1 MMKPFIFTLSL
12 LLFSS
17 CTPKEKPAEQV
28 SNLADTYVEAYFT
41 MFPEQAVTHGAP
53 DLYPARLTD
62 NSLHALAEWHTIEDS
77 LLAELIDI
85 SSAAL
90 QGSEAITYGF
100 LKNHLE
106 ASVNLRACN
115 MEQWRVSPTYNSW
128 QNALSFVFSSLP
140 VETEEQREN
149 AYSRVSQMPDYI
161 LTEIDNLKAGIESGY
176 MAPESGVRAVIGQ
189 MDAMLQTPPED
200 APFASMAPDDN
211 EAFKQRLMELVEAE
225 IYPAITAY
233 RDFLAEEYLPEAR
246 QVVGVSALPD
256 GEACYQASTEY
267 FVSASFSAEE
277 IHQQGLEQME
287 VIVQQMSELGERSL
301 GTGDPAEILSI
312 FKEDPQY
319 RFESRE
325 QMIQYAEE
333 AVARSEEGLP
343 DYFGFIPELETE
355 VIPYPPYQEKTAPLG
370 QAIPPAADGSQP
382 GKYVINTYQP
392 ETQTKAMLES
402 LSFHEAYP
410 GHLFQNYVSLAA
422 EKHPV
427 SSYFFISGFGEG
439 WALYTERL
447 AEEMDLYTTDVS
459 RIGWLASE
467 AHRAARLVVDSGMH
481 ALGWTRQESI
491 DYLTEHTILTAN
503 LAASETDRYIAV
515 PGQATSYMIGALEI
529 MRLRGEAEEALGDT
543 FDIKEFHDLLLKD
556 GTIPLVMMREKVD
569 RWITEK
575 NLNT

>member
-1 MMKPFIFTLSL
+1 MIKSNVFTVSL
-12 LLFSS
+12 LLLAS
-17 CTPKEKPAEQV
+17 CTPKQQPAEQIN
-28 SNLADTYVEAYFT
+28 SLADAYVEAYFT
-41 MFPEQAVTHGAP
+41 MFPEQAVIRGAP
-53 DLYPARLTD
+53 DLYSARLSD
-62 NSLHALAEWHTIEDS
+62 NSLQALEEWHATEDS
-77 LLAELIDI
+77 LLAELDEINA
-85 SSAAL
+85 SAL

-100 LKNHLE
+100 LKNRLE

-115 MEQWRVSPTYNSW
+115 MEQWRVSPTYNGW

-149 AYSRVSQMPDYI
+149 AYSRISQMPDYI

-176 MAPESGVRAVIGQ
+176 TAPESGVRAVIGQ
-189 MDAMLQTPPED
+189 MDALLQTPPED
-200 APFASMAPDDN
+200 TPFVSMAPDDN
-211 EAFKQRLMELVEAE
+211 EAFKERLMELVESE
-225 IYPAITAY
+225 INPAITTY
-233 RDFLAEEYLPEAR
+233 RDFLAEHYLPEAR
-246 QVVGVSALPD
+246 QVVGVSALPN

-277 IHQQGLEQME
+277 IHQQGLDQME

-301 GTGDPAEILSI
+301 GTSDPAEILRI
-312 FKEDPQY
+312 VKEDSQY

-325 QMIQYAEE
+325 QMIRFAEE
-333 AVARSEEGLP
+333 AVARAEQALP
-343 DYFGFIPELETE
+343 EWFGFIPELETE
-355 VIPYPPYQEKTAPLG
+355 VIPYPPFQEKTAPLG

-382 GKYVINTYQP
+382 GKYIINTYQP
-392 ETQTKAMLES
+392 KTQTKAMLES

-410 GHLFQNYVSLAA
+410 GHLFQIYVSLAA

-447 AEEMDLYTTDVS
+447 AEEMDLYTSDVS

-467 AHRAARLVVDSGMH
+467 AHRAARLVVDSGLH

-491 DYLTEHTILTAN
+491 DYLMANTTLTPN
-503 LAASETDRYIAV
+503 LAAAETDRYIAV
-515 PGQATSYMIGALEI
+515 PGQATSYMMGALEI
-529 MRLRGEAEEALGDT
+529 MRLRSKAEEALGDK

-556 GTIPLVMMREKVD
+556 GTIPLVMMRDKVE
-569 RWITEK
+569 RWIEMK
-575 NLNT
+575 NT

>member
-1 MMKPFIFTLSL
+1 MKYLVFTLSL
-12 LLFSS
+12 LLLAG
-17 CTPKEKPAEQV
+17 CTPKEQPAEQV
-28 SNLADTYVEAYFT
+28 NNLADAYVEAYFT
-41 MFPEQAVTHGAP
+41 MFPGRAVIWGAP
-53 DLYPARLTD
+53 DLYPAQLTD
-62 NSLHALAEWHTIEDS
+62 NSLQALEEWHATEDS
-77 LLAELIDI
+77 LLAKLDEIN
-85 SSAAL
+85 APAL
-90 QGSEAITYGF
+90 QGSEAITFGF
-100 LKNHLE
+100 LKNRME

-115 MEQWRVSPTYNSW
+115 MEQWLVSPTYNGW

-149 AYSRVSQMPDYI
+149 AYSRVSQMPDFI

-176 MAPESGVRAVIGQ
+176 TAPESGVRAVIGQ
-189 MDAMLQTPPED
+189 MDALLQTPAED
-200 APFASMAPDDN
+200 TPFASMAPDDN
-211 EAFKQRLMELVEAE
+211 EDFKQRLVELVESE
-225 IYPAITAY
+225 INPAITAY
-233 RDFLAEEYLPEAR
+233 RDFLADEYLPQAR
-246 QVVGVSALPD
+246 QIVGVSALPN

-277 IHQQGLEQME
+277 IHQQGLDQLE
-287 VIVQQMSELGERSL
+287 VIQQQMSELGERSL
-301 GTGDPAEILSI
+301 GTGDPAEILRI
-312 FKEDPQY
+312 VKEDPQY

-325 QMIQYAEE
+325 QMIRFAEE
-333 AVARSEEGLP
+333 AVARSEEALP
-343 DYFGFIPELETE
+343 EWFGFIPELETD
-355 VIPYPPYQEKTAPLG
+355 VIPYPPFQEKTAPLG

-410 GHLFQNYVSLAA
+410 GHLFQIYVSLAA
-422 EKHPV
+422 DKHPV

-447 AEEMDLYTTDVS
+447 AEEMDLYTSDVS

-491 DYLTEHTILTAN
+491 DYLMANTTLTPN
-503 LAASETDRYIAV
+503 LAAAETDRYIAV
-515 PGQATSYMIGALEI
+515 PGQATSYMMGALEI
-529 MRLRGEAEEALGDT
+529 MRLRSEAEEALGDD

-556 GTIPLVMMREKVD
+556 GTIPLVMMRDKVE
-569 RWITEK
+569 RWVEEQ
-575 NLNT
+575 L